1 MIFVNIVYGIS
12 KTCHLSVIQ
21 GSIKID
27 VYKKSHVSLSF
38 LRIRVKLDIF
48 GPSSLLLESTLGS
61 YFLDILSLLI
71 SLTYVKLTTIYD
83 TIKGFWHFYLLL
95 RILFRSMN
103 PCLLHRTFSHCPLPW
118 FKIVCIWYMVN
129 ESEFTCSNH
138 KCYWNLK

>member
-83 TIKGFWHFYLLL
+83 TIKGF
-95 RILFRSMN
+95 
-103 PCLLHRTFSHCPLPW
+103 
-118 FKIVCIWYMVN
+118 
-129 ESEFTCSNH
+129 
-138 KCYWNLK
+138 